1 MYLVITGFLTAIL
14 AGMGMGGGVLLIPC
28 LTLLLGYPQM
38 QAQHLSL
45 ITYIPMAAA
54 ALIVH
59 VKKRNVVFKQLLPI
73 LFSGL
78 AGAVGGALL
87 SSVIDGAILRK
98 IYGFFLLFFGIMQI
112 FSAVKKYRAATN
124 EKKSEKL

>member
-73 LFSGL
+73 LF
-78 AGAVGGALL
+78 
-87 SSVIDGAILRK
+87 
-98 IYGFFLLFFGIMQI
+98 
-112 FSAVKKYRAATN
+112 
-124 EKKSEKL
+124 

>member
-1 MYLVITGFLTAIL
+1 MYVGLIGFFTAIL

-54 ALIVH
+54 ALVVH
-59 VKKRNVVFKQLLPI
+59 VKKRNVTFKRLIPALL
-73 LFSGL
+73 SGL
-78 AGAVGGALL
+78 AGAAGGALL
-87 SSVIDGAILRK
+87 SSVIDGAVLRK
-98 IYGFFLLFFGIMQI
+98 IYGFFLLFFGALQM
-112 FSAVKKYRAATN
+112 FSAVKRHRAATEEKKN
-124 EKKSEKL
+124 EK